1 MSAAS
6 LIGGGRFRDR
16 LRAVYVLCA
25 ALPAGAPAA
34 LRVAAEVAPEEVAR
48 AFRNA
53 LAEATVEGTSI
64 DAALERSL
72 STVDW
77 APLREAVTALIR
89 GGNTEVSLDILR
101 RYVESEIE
109 AESREISLRL
119 GIRTTAA
126 FSAITVVAASVV
138 TGSAPPSLIAPAAAA
153 ISLSLLAAS
162 VRRWIRPWRARA

>member
-1 MSAAS
+1 MSM
-6 LIGGGRFRDR
+6 R
-16 LRAVYVLCA
+16 LRAVFEGICPNCGGRISDVRLLMGLHGREVEAPGEVGEVLS
-25 ALPAGAPAA
+25 GM
-34 LRVAAEVAPEEVAR
+34 R
-48 AFRNA
+48 A
-53 LAEATVEGTSI
+53 LAEAAVEGTSI

-89 GGNTEVSLDILR
+89 GGNPGVSLDILR

-138 TGSAPPSLIAPAAAA
+138 TGSAPPGLIAPAAAA
-153 ISLSLLAAS
+153 ISLFLLAAS
-162 VRRWIRPWRARA
+162 MRRWIRLWRARA